1 VIILQC
7 QKVENNYQ
15 RAETSLVLI
24 VHYGVFCNAFIQVVV
39 TGFFLPSLY
48 MNHRGGFR
56 GGRAG
61 RAPPPPKIRKAY
73 VIQR

>member
-24 VHYGVFCNAFIQVVV
+24 VHHGVFCNALIQVVV
-39 TGFFLPSLY
+39 TGFFFYRRST
-48 MNHRGGFR
+48 
-56 GGRAG
+56 
-61 RAPPPPKIRKAY
+61 
-73 VIQR
+73 